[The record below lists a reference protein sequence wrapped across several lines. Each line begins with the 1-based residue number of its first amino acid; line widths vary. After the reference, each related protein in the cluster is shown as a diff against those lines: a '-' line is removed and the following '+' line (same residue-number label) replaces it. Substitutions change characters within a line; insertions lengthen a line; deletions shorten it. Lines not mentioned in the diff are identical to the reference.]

1 MLEPGKYQFIG
12 NVFLFG
18 EKTVVKNKFTYAI
31 ANAKKFESGRVS
43 LWLGITGATWPG
55 SKVSLI
61 PFVNHLDW

>member
-1 MLEPGKYQFIG
+1 MECCRKVLHILGQVMLEPGKYQFIG

-43 LWLGITGATWPG
+43 L
-55 SKVSLI
+55 
-61 PFVNHLDW
+61 